1 MTMSRGQGDAGD
13 AWDPGAGSPVG
24 ISADGEARRER
35 MLVEL
40 QGRLTARV
48 RRRRA
53 VRAVGVVG
61 VGVAAVVVVAGAVV
75 WMGGRSGNMGTD
87 AGFMVAER
95 ASEPGKV
102 EERVVVEEKGG
113 AAQPKVAVPR
123 VMIQI
128 VSNRADVVERMRLG
142 RGASG
147 EIVRM
152 SDRDLRAALRAVGID
167 DGLIRTKGR
176 VELARDIERPVEASG
191 EPMSLG
197 TEVRGGVR
205 G

>member
-40 QGRLTARV
+40 QGRLMARV

-61 VGVAAVVVVAGAVV
+61 VAAVVVVAGAAV
-75 WMGGRSGNMGTD
+75 WMGGRSGNVGTD
-87 AGFMVAER
+87 AGPVVAER
-95 ASEPGKV
+95 AAEPGNV
-102 EERVVVEEKGG
+102 EERVVDAEKGG

-128 VSNRADVVERMRLG
+128 VSNRADVVERMRVG

-152 SDRDLRAALRAVGID
+152 SDRDLLAALRAVGID
-167 DGLIRTKGR
+167 DGLIRMKGR